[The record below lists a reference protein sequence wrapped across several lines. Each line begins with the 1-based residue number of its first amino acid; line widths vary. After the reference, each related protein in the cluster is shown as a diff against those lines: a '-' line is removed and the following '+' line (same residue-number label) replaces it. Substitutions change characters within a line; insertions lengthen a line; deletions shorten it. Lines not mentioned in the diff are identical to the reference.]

1 MLEQGSGRWQG
12 VSGGGES
19 IVQPLFV
26 FSVGLENDR
35 VLEALYTLGQ
45 RGERVILTANL
56 EVWACLSCAP
66 TPGSESGPLSYTA
79 LHWQ

>member
-1 MLEQGSGRWQG
+1 MEQGSGRWQG

-56 EVWACLSCAP
+56 EVGLLLISCTNA
-66 TPGSESGPLSYTA
+66 
-79 LHWQ
+79 W